1 MVLKLKTLRFLFLF
15 ISKLNASYLNFI
27 KQDIDKKILSMGY
40 SELSAEIISV
50 DAQESFGGGVL
61 VLVTGFMIGK
71 DDIKQKFTQCFFL
84 APQEKGYFVLND
96 VFRYVDENRI
106 EGSAH
111 DVESPVSPDNGNMR
125 HKF

>member
-1 MVLKLKTLRFLFLF
+1 
-15 ISKLNASYLNFI
+15 
-27 KQDIDKKILSMGY
+27 MGY

-50 DAQESFGGGVL
+50 DAQESYGGGVL

-111 DVESPVSPDNGNMR
+111 DVESPVSLDNGNMR
-125 HKF
+125 NKF

>member
-1 MVLKLKTLRFLFLF
+1 L
-15 ISKLNASYLNFI
+15 
-27 KQDIDKKILSMGY
+27 GY

-50 DAQESFGGGVL
+50 DAQESFGGGVI

-96 VFRYVDENRI
+96 VFRYVEENGI
-106 EGSAH
+106 NGSDQDIGFPA
-111 DVESPVSPDNGNMR
+111 SPDNGNMT
-125 HKF
+125 HKM